1 MGSNLYHVLTGEV
14 LSPVN
19 LFKIDVPGHFKGQ
32 QLAKTIKQATRFLEK
47 QRVICN
53 VDLTVLVSI
62 FPSRMFAGKFPRALF
77 TPAQFGDNFHTIF
90 SEKR

>member
-1 MGSNLYHVLTGEV
+1 MDSNLYYVLTGEV

-19 LFKIDVPGHFKGQ
+19 LFKIDMPGHFKGQ
-32 QLAKTIKQATRFLEK
+32 QLAKTIKQ
-47 QRVICN
+47 RVICN
-53 VDLTVLVSI
+53 VDLTVLVSV

-90 SEKR
+90 SGKR